1 MRKYKKVKCK
11 SFKILSSEEKMDIV
25 RDFKHE
31 DIALEKARDKHLL
44 NNYGSLGC
52 SPIQEMYEDE
62 LYDYADSHMFSYL
75 KEDDWSGE
83 KHLYSF
89 QKWYEAQVSAQY
101 YINGEKCINEIRI
114 TTEHPLKETDDL
126 YVFVDIN
133 NPSEILSTNVVN
145 EYDKLFQKT
154 YLGLSLF
161 VASVMLLVLF
171 LIR

>member
-1 MRKYKKVKCK
+1 
-11 SFKILSSEEKMDIV
+11 MDIV
-25 RDFKHE
+25 RDYKHE
-31 DIALEKARDKHLL
+31 DIALEKARDKHLF

-52 SPIQEMYEDE
+52 SSIQEMYEDE
-62 LYDYADSHMFSYL
+62 LYNYADSHMFSYL

-89 QKWYEAQVSAQY
+89 QKWYEARVSAQY
-101 YINGEKCINEIRI
+101 YINGEKYTNEIRI

-154 YLGLSLF
+154 YLGLSF
-161 VASVMLLVLF
+161 FIASVMLLVLF